1 MGLFRIF
8 ILLLE
13 LKKKIDIRI
22 AYENLSGSVI
32 FSNIKHIFE
41 NIQELVPC
49 YQVTWKIVH
58 QLVYTWKLLF
68 ERLEDIQE
76 KNVDIKSMKH
86 IYLFIFFSNERRI
99 EPFILFGGKTE
110 AWMFYSV
117 YWFLASIFN

>member
-76 KNVDIKSMKH
+76 KNADIKSMKH
-86 IYLFIFFSNERRI
+86 IYLFIYLYFFQMKEESNHLFYLVAK
-99 EPFILFGGKTE
+99 PKLGCFI
-110 AWMFYSV
+110 V
-117 YWFLASIFN
+117 SIDF